1 MNRLRLNQILFKVK
15 SRKNLF
21 IFILSLISL
30 GIILLK
36 LVNIDEIIGISDM
49 FLLGFIYQIA
59 IAFSTIFTILFLPTY
74 PIFFIFFKEKSF
86 NFLEKLSLTII
97 INSVFYIVTGYI
109 GYWFGIPLTGTF
121 FFCAIIILFFPI
133 IFYIIYSEFKNG
145 PYKFLRSEISSIQSN
160 RNLINFSLFNYFK
173 KLISVNAL
181 LLIVFI
187 FLICISYI
195 VKVSY
200 FGGTDPWLHV
210 LNSRI
215 ITDINYLPLEGY
227 HGTMGLNIFG
237 AVIYFF
243 SGINHLLIPRYFVFY
258 TFFVSALIF
267 YNILMRIFRNK
278 NLAIFGVFILEFS
291 SLGFSTM
298 MLQYWPSG
306 SALIKCLAI
315 FFLLYVR
322 LQDFIQPERPS
333 KNLILKDI
341 FLFYILIILIF
352 ISAVLTH
359 VVTSMVLLISFLW
372 LYFVYFIKDYR
383 RGVDFIFLCG
393 LIGIGLI
400 LNLFGI
406 GSGHYWFFIPFDFP
420 IQLLILGA
428 IMGGIVGI
436 FFLWRVQKSII
447 FTKGRYKLIITG
459 KRSRYYK
466 KIEDKIIIPLIFSI
480 TISFTLL
487 FLIANLF
494 WFNFHIVNIFYVA
507 EILIISSFAIWGFVL
522 YQKKPKGKPLFLW
535 SIGLLVL
542 LAAGFI
548 FNILFLSNMI
558 WQRILYLIP
567 PAIVIGFVSYIY
579 KLIKIGSIRAIKL
592 KILILFLVSFS
603 LFSTCFY
610 DSIAYEVFNLK
621 RRDVSNIRWYSRY
634 TSNRNVIISE
644 FGWSYIFKY
653 YDYPFDNRSEAL
665 LYNETDFFLKYGI
678 DLFPPENHFDENG
691 TNILQEIK
699 SQYGTDVYIIF
710 DGIYIINKDFELFG
724 QLTDEEEEI
733 YYTLDYL
740 NKICSSMTENGEETP
755 TFWVI

>member
-1 MNRLRLNQILFKVK
+1 MNRLRLNQIIFKVK
-15 SRKNLF
+15 SRENLY

-36 LVNIDEIIGISDM
+36 LVNIEEIIGISDIY
-49 FLLGFIYQIA
+49 LLNLIYQIA

-74 PIFFIFFKEKSF
+74 PIFFIIYKEKSF

-97 INSVFYIVTGYI
+97 VNSVFYIFIGYI
-109 GYWFGIPLTGTF
+109 GYWLDVPLTGIF
-121 FFCAIIILFFPI
+121 FFCALNILFFLI
-133 IFYIIYSEFKNG
+133 IIYIIYTEFKNG
-145 PYKFLRSEISSIQSN
+145 SYKFLRSEIQTN
-160 RNLINFSLFNYFK
+160 RNLNNFSLLTYFR

-187 FLICISYI
+187 FLICILN
-195 VKVSY
+195 VAKVSY
-200 FGGTDPWLHV
+200 FGGTDPWLHA

-215 ITDINYLPLEGY
+215 ITDINYLPLESY
-227 HGTMGLNIFG
+227 HGTLGLNIFG

-243 SGINHLLIPRYFVFY
+243 SGINHLLIPRYFIFY

-278 NLAIFGVFILEFS
+278 NLAIFGVFLLEFS

-306 SALIKCLAI
+306 SALIKSLAI

-322 LQDFIQPERPS
+322 LQDFVQPERPS
-333 KNLILKDI
+333 NNLIFKDVV
-341 FLFYILIILIF
+341 FFYILIILIF

-359 VVTSMVLLISFLW
+359 VITSMVLLISFLW
-372 LYFVYFIKDYR
+372 IYFLYFIKDYR

-393 LIGIGLI
+393 LIGIFLI

-406 GSGHYWFFIPFDFP
+406 GAGHYWFFIPFDLS
-420 IQLLILGA
+420 IQLLILGV

-436 FFLWRVQKSII
+436 SFLWIVQKSII
-447 FTKGRYKLIITG
+447 FTKGRYKLVVTG

-466 KIEDKIIIPLIFSI
+466 KLEDKIIIPLIFSI
-480 TISFTLL
+480 TITFTLL

-494 WFNFHIVNIFYVA
+494 WFKFHITNIFYVS
-507 EILIISSFAIWGFVL
+507 EILIISSFAIWGLVL

-535 SIGLLVL
+535 TIGLLIL

-579 KLIKIGSIRAIKL
+579 KLIKIGSIKALKL
-592 KILILFLVSFS
+592 KILIIFIVSFS
-603 LFSTCFY
+603 LFSTYFY
-610 DSIAYEVFNLK
+610 ESFAYEVFNLK

-634 TSNRNVIISE
+634 TSDRNVIISE
-644 FGWSYIFKY
+644 FGWKHVFKY
-653 YDYPFDNRSEAL
+653 YDFPFDNRSEAL
-665 LYNETDFFLKYGI
+665 LYNETDYFLKYDI
-678 DLFPPENHFDENG
+678 DLFPPENHFYENG

-699 SQYGTDVYIIF
+699 REYNTDVYITF
-710 DGIYIINKDFELFG
+710 DGAYIINKGFELFG
-724 QLTDEEEEI
+724 QLTEEEEEI

-740 NKICSSMTENGEETP
+740 NKICSSMTENGDETP
-755 TFWVI
+755 IFWVI